1 MAAPR
6 PTTRLHHS
14 SAWHDVACMHRFELS
29 RDLTDRPRVGAP
41 SSCQL
46 VFARGPRPL
55 AWCRGSKVRALG
67 QKPSPADRVLLEA
80 TLGSEPGTSPMCP
93 EIVKNAPIYNLC
105 SWPAHTKTNYIFPD
119 RNLGRKK
126 LPWGLGCFIAVRR
139 LRPRLCLT
147 GKGTQQKWHAQSII
161 SKRGP
166 LQPETPAPR
175 PSKTLGGKIYPG
187 VCRGMP

>member
-1 MAAPR
+1 MPVCMA
-6 PTTRLHHS
+6 TRLHHS

-29 RDLTDRPRVGAP
+29 HDLTDRPRVGAP

-67 QKPSPADRVLLEA
+67 QKPSPADRALLEA

-147 GKGTQQKWHAQSII
+147 GKGTQLEMA
-161 SKRGP
+161 
-166 LQPETPAPR
+166 R
-175 PSKTLGGKIYPG
+175 PIYNLEAWAFATRNPG
-187 VCRGMP
+187 TQAF